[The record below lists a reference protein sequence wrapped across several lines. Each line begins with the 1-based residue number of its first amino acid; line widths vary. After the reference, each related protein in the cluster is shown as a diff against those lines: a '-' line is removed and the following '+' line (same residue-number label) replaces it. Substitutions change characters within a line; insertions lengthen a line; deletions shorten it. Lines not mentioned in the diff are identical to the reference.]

1 MKTESEI
8 KARVTPNIIKKIVE
22 LAEGFEI
29 TDERYINFGRDITCP
44 QMHINTW
51 PLFPLL
57 IHRAVE
63 GWNKLHN
70 ESVIVILDD
79 SLMFSK
85 LGKDEVYYYLKN
97 YQTKNLTQ
105 LECALLDCLV
115 DVLEEI

>member
-8 KARVTPNIIKKIVE
+8 KARVTPEIIKKMVE
-22 LAEGFEI
+22 PAEGFN
-29 TDERYINFGRDITCP
+29 TYVDEYTQKIIDYDI
-44 QMHINTW
+44 
-51 PLFPLL
+51 LFSLL

-63 GWNKLHN
+63 GWNKLDN

-85 LGKDEVYYYLKN
+85 LGEDEVYYYLKN

>member
-1 MKTESEI
+1 MKTESEV
-8 KARVTPNIIKKIVE
+8 KSRVTPEIIKEMCE
-22 LAEGFEI
+22 LAEGFEYTSDDYAI
-29 TDERYINFGRDITCP
+29 YNNTYDADTDILPI
-44 QMHINTW
+44 
-51 PLFPLL
+51 L

-63 GWNKLHN
+63 GWNKLDN

-85 LGKDEVYYYLKN
+85 LEKDEVYYYSKN